1 MKKLVY
7 ICSPCR
13 GDYEKNIDNAAT
25 YSRAAFRK
33 GYIPITPHLYFT
45 RFMDD
50 TNSKER
56 SMAMAAGSQLLL
68 MCSEVWVFGL
78 DHPSEGMQAEIALA
92 IRHGIPIID
101 GDEILSGKKKPEH
114 HDELDARL
122 YADARLH
129 CMEVIA
135 KELKIPLH
143 ILQEMQDDP
152 TTAAG
157 VERYARRRDP
167 EVVAACEVLQKK
179 VLDDFDRWLKRQ
191 LENPEQ
197 QRQRLQSLVNKRR
210 RCEE

>member
-78 DHPSEGMQAEIALA
+78 DKPSEGMQAEIALA
-92 IRHGIPIID
+92 IRNGIPVKD
-101 GDEILSGKKKPEH
+101 G
-114 HDELDARL
+114 
-122 YADARLH
+122 
-129 CMEVIA
+129 
-135 KELKIPLH
+135 
-143 ILQEMQDDP
+143 
-152 TTAAG
+152 
-157 VERYARRRDP
+157 
-167 EVVAACEVLQKK
+167 
-179 VLDDFDRWLKRQ
+179 
-191 LENPEQ
+191 EQ
-197 QRQRLQSLVNKRR
+197 QLAIRTEFLKMREPTPEELAAFKRAMRETPTVMIPGEGSLR
-210 RCEE
+210 

>member
-33 GYIPITPHLYFT
+33 VYIPITPHLYFT

-50 TNSKER
+50 TNDKER
-56 SMAMAAGSQLLL
+56 SMAMEAGSQLLL

-114 HDELDARL
+114 HDEIDARL
-122 YADARLH
+122 YAAASLQ
-129 CMEVIA
+129 IA
-135 KELKIPLH
+135 KTLKIPPH

-157 VERYARRRDP
+157 AERYARRRDS
-167 EVVAACEVLQKK
+167 EAAAACEAVQKK
-179 VLDDFDRWLKRQ
+179 ALDDYDRWLKRQ
-191 LENPEQ
+191 LKNPERQ
-197 QRQRLQSLVNKRR
+197 HQRIQILVVKRR
-210 RCEE
+210 RREE

>member
-50 TNSKER
+50 TNDKER
-56 SMAMAAGSQLLL
+56 SMAMDAGLQLLL

-101 GDEILSGKKKPEH
+101 GDEILSGKKKPER
-114 HDELDARL
+114 HDGLDAVL
-122 YADARLH
+122 YGVARLH
-129 CMEVIA
+129 CMEAIA
-135 KELKIPLH
+135 KELKIPPH

-157 VERYARRRDP
+157 IARYERQRDP
-167 EVVAACEVLQKK
+167 GAAAAGEAA
-179 VLDDFDRWLKRQ
+179 
-191 LENPEQ
+191 
-197 QRQRLQSLVNKRR
+197 QRQHQRIQILVAKRR
-210 RCEE
+210 RREE

>member
-50 TNSKER
+50 TNDKER

-101 GDEILSGKKKPEH
+101 GDEILSGKRKPER

-122 YADARLH
+122 YAAVRLH
-129 CMEVIA
+129 CMEAIA

-143 ILQEMQDDP
+143 ILQETQENP

-157 VERYARRRDP
+157 IARYERQRDP
-167 EVVAACEVLQKK
+167 RVAAAGESA
-179 VLDDFDRWLKRQ
+179 
-191 LENPEQ
+191 
-197 QRQRLQSLVNKRR
+197 QRQHQRIQILVAKRR
-210 RCEE
+210 RREE

>member
-13 GDYEKNIDNAAT
+13 GDYEKNMDNAAT

-101 GDEILSGKKKPEH
+101 GDEILSGKKKSEH
-114 HDELDARL
+114 HDEIDAKL
-122 YADARLH
+122 YA
-129 CMEVIA
+129 
-135 KELKIPLH
+135 
-143 ILQEMQDDP
+143 
-152 TTAAG
+152 AG
-157 VERYARRRDP
+157 AERYARRRDP
-167 EVVAACEVLQKK
+167 EIVAACEVFQKK
-179 VLDDFDRWLKRQ
+179 VLDDFDQWLKRQ
-191 LENPEQ
+191 MKDKGK
-197 QRQRLQSLVNKRR
+197 QRQLLQIFVIRKRR
-210 RCEE
+210 DEE

>member
-101 GDEILSGKKKPEH
+101 GDEILSGKKKPER

-122 YADARLH
+122 YA
-129 CMEVIA
+129 
-135 KELKIPLH
+135 
-143 ILQEMQDDP
+143 
-152 TTAAG
+152 AG
-157 VERYARRRDP
+157 AVRYERRRDP
-167 EVVAACEVLQKK
+167 DAAAACVAVQKK
-179 VLDDFDRWLKRQ
+179 ALDDFDQWLKRQ
-191 LENPEQ
+191 LKNQ
-197 QRQRLQSLVNKRR
+197 GRQRQLLQIFVIRKRR
-210 RCEE
+210 DEE

>member
-25 YSRAAFRK
+25 YSRAAFKR

-50 TNSKER
+50 TNDKER
-56 SMAMAAGSQLLL
+56 SMAMSAGSQLLL

-114 HDELDARL
+114 HDEIDARL
-122 YADARLH
+122 YAAFRLN
-129 CMEVIA
+129 CMETIA

-143 ILQEMQDDP
+143 VLQEQDDL
-152 TTAAG
+152 TTATGAA
-157 VERYARRRDP
+157 RYERRRDP
-167 EVVAACEVLQKK
+167 EATA
-179 VLDDFDRWLKRQ
+179 RQ
-191 LENPEQ
+191 P
-197 QRQRLQSLVNKRR
+197 QRLQILVVKRR
-210 RCEE
+210 RREE

>member
-50 TNSKER
+50 TNDKER
-56 SMAMAAGSQLLL
+56 SMAMSAGSQLLL

-78 DHPSEGMQAEIALA
+78 DHPSEGKQAEIALA

-101 GDEILSGKKKPEH
+101 GDEILSGKKKPER

-122 YADARLH
+122 YA
-129 CMEVIA
+129 
-135 KELKIPLH
+135 
-143 ILQEMQDDP
+143 
-152 TTAAG
+152 AG
-157 VERYARRRDP
+157 AVRYERRRDP
-167 EVVAACEVLQKK
+167 DAAATYVAVQKK
-179 VLDDFDRWLKRQ
+179 ALDDFDQWLKRQ
-191 LENPEQ
+191 LKNQ
-197 QRQRLQSLVNKRR
+197 GRQRQLLQIFVIRKRR
-210 RCEE
+210 DEE

>member
-50 TNSKER
+50 TNDKER

-114 HDELDARL
+114 HDEIDAIL
-122 YADARLH
+122 YAAASLQ
-129 CMEVIA
+129 IA
-135 KELKIPLH
+135 KALKIPPH

-152 TTAAG
+152 TTASGSA
-157 VERYARRRDP
+157 RYERRRDP
-167 EVVAACEVLQKK
+167 EVAAVCEAVQKMMI
-179 VLDDFDRWLKRQ
+179 DDFDRWLKRQ
-191 LENPEQ
+191 LKNSEQ
-197 QRQRLQSLVNKRR
+197 QRQRIQILVAKRR
-210 RCEE
+210 RREE

>member
-50 TNSKER
+50 TNDKER
-56 SMAMAAGSQLLL
+56 SMAMDAGLQLLL

-101 GDEILSGKKKPEH
+101 GDEILSGKKKSER
-114 HDELDARL
+114 HDGLDAVL
-122 YADARLH
+122 YGVARLH
-129 CMEVIA
+129 CMEAIA

-143 ILQEMQDDP
+143 ILQETQDDP

-157 VERYARRRDP
+157 IARYERQRDP
-167 EVVAACEVLQKK
+167 GVTVAGESA
-179 VLDDFDRWLKRQ
+179 
-191 LENPEQ
+191 
-197 QRQRLQSLVNKRR
+197 QRQHQRIQILMAKRR
-210 RCEE
+210 RRKE